1 MRVKHRTSRLP
12 PCCPERAASCHGGAS
27 LAAPTLGR
35 PASPSF
41 IAATAGWRRCL
52 GSLWKRELVTR
63 SDRRWQVCLR
73 NCRPF
78 QVHTGMKGHTR
89 VISEPVRG
97 GARASRACVP
107 SVRAGLQPP
116 IALALNQGLRFDRFV
131 RGSGC
136 SGSPVGSPPQ
146 MRGCSRGS
154 VQPCPLPP
162 RGALVLP
169 LDPLAP
175 SLRAAHLPGP
185 PLSGALPA
193 PTPSLKLP
201 HLQPSWRGHLC
212 RTPGRPLNWGSIAL
226 SLFLLTYSQDSVS
239 CPCCCPR
246 PPPPCPSSRCCQP
259 SSCRSSAQTSGD
271 CPLGGLTALQGPHG
285 APCQPPTRVS
295 TRPVPPISSV
305 PSNAPSSPR
314 PKQPVSQSTGTL
326 LSLSRLH
333 VP

>member
-1 MRVKHRTSRLP
+1 MQWEPRGLPAPDARLQSGF
-12 PCCPERAASCHGGAS
+12 RAAVPT
-27 LAAPTLGR
+27 APTWGSR
-35 PASPSF
+35 PA
-41 IAATAGWRRCL
+41 AGSTCTYASGR
-52 GSLWKRELVTR
+52 T
-63 SDRRWQVCLR
+63 
-73 NCRPF
+73 P
-78 QVHTGMKGHTR
+78 
-89 VISEPVRG
+89 
-97 GARASRACVP
+97 ARASSLWCPASHPP
-107 SVRAGLQPP
+107 SQ
-116 IALALNQGLRFDRFV
+116 
-131 RGSGC
+131 
-136 SGSPVGSPPQ
+136 
-146 MRGCSRGS
+146 
-154 VQPCPLPP
+154 
-162 RGALVLP
+162 
-169 LDPLAP
+169 
-175 SLRAAHLPGP
+175 
-185 PLSGALPA
+185 
-193 PTPSLKLP
+193 KLP

-239 CPCCCPR
+239 CPC
-246 PPPPCPSSRCCQP
+246 CCQP